1 MFVYIRTNEWC
12 DNKDVYKVGITKSI
26 IDRNNT
32 YITGEIIKGRFVK
45 IFKLEDINYNQLKT
59 IDKIIKSK
67 FQKINVYHQG
77 GGKEFYKR
85 IISEELE
92 KFFIKHHIK
101 FQLVN
106 EEDLKRLN
114 RTIYNPVKFTEFI
127 KKYLEFKETINPKIH
142 QKDILDTIN
151 NFYEINNIGKLIWT
165 CGLGKTIMSI
175 LIIKEMKFK
184 KILIGVP
191 NCYLQSQFIE
201 EILRIFNNKSN
212 ILLLNGDYNNI
223 KEVQSFLHKDTN
235 QPLFVITTYHSCY
248 LLTNEHLLFDFKI
261 GDECHHLVAKD
272 DDKKD
277 KRKFIYFHKIQSLKT
292 LYMTA
297 TKKTIIN
304 DCELCYSMENE
315 EIFGKTID
323 EKTFKWAIDNHMI
336 TDYKILMID
345 NQITQLNEI
354 KHRISTDI
362 SNRELFIC
370 VYLSLKAL
378 ALKINEDN
386 PPPSHLLIYANDI
399 KDTELIKLYINEILT
414 YDIIDI
420 DKTELFHN
428 ALHSKIDKKTIED
441 SLDKFKNAKYGI
453 IACCDLFGEGF
464 NCPEING
471 ITVAC
476 NMRSEIGINQ
486 KFLRANRKDIFKQN
500 KIAYYILPQISN
512 DNYDNISNI
521 VKQLRNIDENIEQK
535 IMVYNLTYQNSS
547 HPNHLSKPQ
556 YEFINNPELLLKI
569 RMKLRNSRDLICDLT
584 AEENEYNYVKSINKH
599 LKLSSRIDYE
609 NSKEIHEN
617 FIENPNKYFLNKGV
631 WSNWGDFLGYDTSLF
646 IQTKQKWISFCK
658 EKEVKSIKD
667 YNDLSNIYKE
677 LPKDPEDFYNN
688 FSNILNELGLLKARR

>member
-1 MFVYIRTNEWC
+1 M
-12 DNKDVYKVGITKSI
+12 
-26 IDRNNT
+26 
-32 YITGEIIKGRFVK
+32 
-45 IFKLEDINYNQLKT
+45 
-59 IDKIIKSK
+59 
-67 FQKINVYHQG
+67 
-77 GGKEFYKR
+77 
-85 IISEELE
+85 
-92 KFFIKHHIK
+92 
-101 FQLVN
+101 
-106 EEDLKRLN
+106 
-114 RTIYNPVKFTEFI
+114 
-127 KKYLEFKETINPKIH
+127 
-142 QKDILDTIN
+142 
-151 NFYEINNIGKLIWT
+151 
-165 CGLGKTIMSI
+165 
-175 LIIKEMKFK
+175 
-184 KILIGVP
+184 
-191 NCYLQSQFIE
+191 
-201 EILRIFNNKSN
+201 
-212 ILLLNGDYNNI
+212 
-223 KEVQSFLHKDTN
+223 
-235 QPLFVITTYHSCY
+235 FVITTYHSCH
-248 LLTNEHLLFDFKI
+248 LLTNERLSFDFKI

-277 KRKFIYFHKIQSLKT
+277 KRKFIHFHKIQSLKT

-304 DCELCYSMENE
+304 KDELCYSMENE

-323 EKTFKWAIDNHMI
+323 EKTFKWAMDHHMI
-336 TDYKILMID
+336 TDFKLIIID
-345 NQITQLNEI
+345 NRLTKLNQI
-354 KHRISTDI
+354 KDKISSNI
-362 SNRELFIC
+362 SNKNLFIC

-378 ALKINEDN
+378 AMKIDEDY

-399 KDTELIKLYINEILT
+399 KDAELINLYISEILT

-420 DKTELFHN
+420 DKTDLFYN
-428 ALHSKIDKKTIED
+428 ALHSKINKKTIED

-476 NMRSEIGINQ
+476 NMQSEINITQ

-500 KIAYYILPQISN
+500 KIAYYIIPHLSN

-521 VKQLRNIDENIEQK
+521 VKQLRNIDETIEQK
-535 IMVYNLTYQNSS
+535 IMVSNLTYQNPS
-547 HPNHLSKPQ
+547 HPNHPSKPK

-584 AEENEYNYVKSINKH
+584 AEENEYNYVKSINKC